1 MKDART
7 ARAMAATL
15 GGNEQQ
21 QPHKDPSKM
30 AASAQDQN
38 KTITRELAEA
48 AAAVASL
55 NNTASGGKTLASA
68 LRRNAAPV
76 AGAMG
81 SDRPGG
87 SREGSAMRRNGAAPP
102 GAAAGSD
109 PRV

>member
-1 MKDART
+1 
-7 ARAMAATL
+7 MAATL

-68 LRRNAAPV
+68 LRRTAAAPV

-102 GAAAGSD
+102 AAPGAAAGSD